1 MRIINNNTKNIKL
14 YYTVDGVECYLQLRP
29 DHSSVTLSTGEVL
42 TLVSKPLL
50 NGLPT
55 KVDSKQKEMAFK
67 ILSLHRENN
76 GLPVSMIS
84 ELLKPSKKSKKID
97 RS

>member
-1 MRIINNNTKNIKL
+1 MRIINNNIKNTKL

-29 DHSSVTLSTGEVL
+29 DYSSVTLSTGEVL

-67 ILSLHRENN
+67 ILSLHIENN
-76 GLPVSMIS
+76 GLPVPMIL
-84 ELLKPSKKSKKID
+84 ELLKPSKKSK
-97 RS
+97 R